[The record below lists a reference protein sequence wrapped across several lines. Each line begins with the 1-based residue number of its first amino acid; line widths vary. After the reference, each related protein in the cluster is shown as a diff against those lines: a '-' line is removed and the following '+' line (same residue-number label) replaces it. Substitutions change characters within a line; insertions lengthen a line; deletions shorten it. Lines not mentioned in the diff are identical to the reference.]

1 MSRIKRDNEKQGLG
15 FPIVGKIKIGM
26 KHPEKGYPMAL
37 DYFVASGQ
45 YAKLFDEAFGEKPN
59 CIKIIFH
66 SSDIDHVCN
75 ERYEIRDSAG
85 KLISDG
91 DGAEFRIW
99 SKAENKYIHESP
111 ATPAE
116 WMKRV
121 ATKLTTDKYAAEWQ
135 QVLTL
140 RFMIPAVKG
149 IAGLWELTT
158 KGKETSLKN
167 VRDSFD
173 SVLSIAGMVTNIPF
187 DMCVQKHRSNTPNG
201 RSYSVLSLTAN
212 LSQASLLEV
221 HNLISDTGNVVKML
235 RAGELT
241 EDKILQ
247 LKSGI

>member
-1 MSRIKRDNEKQGLG
+1 MSRIKREGEEKGLG
-15 FPIVGKIKIGM
+15 FPICGKIKIGM

-37 DYFVASGQ
+37 DYFLAQGQ
-45 YAKLFDEAFGEKPN
+45 YAKLFHEALGEKPQ

-66 SSDIDHVCN
+66 SSDIKQVCN

-85 KLISDG
+85 KLIADG
-91 DGAEFRIW
+91 DGQEFRVW
-99 SKAENKYIHESP
+99 SKADNKYVPEIPTNPS
-111 ATPAE
+111 AWMDKVAAKLQTE
-116 WMKRV
+116 WKQ
-121 ATKLTTDKYAAEWQ
+121 A
-135 QVLTL
+135 LTL

-173 SVLSIAGMVTNIPF
+173 SVLEIASMVTNIPF
-187 DMCVQKHRSNTPNG
+187 DFCCEKHKSNTPNG
-201 RSYSVLSLTAN
+201 RSYTVLSLTAN

-221 HNLISDTGNVVKML
+221 HNLISDTGNVMRML

-241 EDKILQ
+241 EEKILQ
-247 LKSGI
+247 LKAEN

>member
-45 YAKLFDEAFGEKPN
+45 YAKLFDEAFGEKPQ

-66 SSDIDHVCN
+66 SSEIEHVCN

-91 DGAEFRIW
+91 DGQTFRVW
-99 SKAENKYIHESP
+99 SKDAEKYISE
-111 ATPAE
+111 TPENPDE
-116 WMKRV
+116 WMQKV
-121 ATKLTTDKYAAEWQ
+121 ANKLKTEWKQ
-135 QVLTL
+135 ALTL

-187 DMCVQKHRSNTPNG
+187 DLCVEKHKSNTPNG

-212 LSQASLLEV
+212 LSQSSLLEV

-247 LKSGI
+247 LKSGL

>member
-1 MSRIKRDNEKQGLG
+1 MRIKREEKKGLG

-45 YAKLFDEAFGEKPN
+45 YAKLFNEAFGDKPN

-99 SKAENKYIHESP
+99 SKAESKYIHEAPSNP
-111 ATPAE
+111 TE
-116 WMKRV
+116 WMQRV
-121 ATKLTTDKYAAEWQ
+121 ADKLKTEWQ

-173 SVLSIAGMVTNIPF
+173 SVLDVAGMVTNIPF
-187 DMCVQKHRSNTPNG
+187 DMCVLKHKSNTPNG

-221 HNLISDTGNVVKML
+221 HNLISDTGNVMNLL

-241 EDKILQ
+241 EEKILQ
-247 LKSGI
+247 LKSGE

>member
-45 YAKLFDEAFGEKPN
+45 YAKLFDEAFGEKPQ

-66 SSDIDHVCN
+66 SSEIEHVCN
-75 ERYEIRDSAG
+75 ERFEIRDSAG

-91 DGAEFRIW
+91 DGQTFRVW
-99 SKAENKYIHESP
+99 SKDAEKYISE
-111 ATPAE
+111 TPENPDE
-116 WMKRV
+116 WMQKV
-121 ATKLTTDKYAAEWQ
+121 ANKLKSEWKQ
-135 QVLTL
+135 ALTL

-187 DMCVQKHRSNTPNG
+187 DLYVEKHKSNTPNG

-212 LSQASLLEV
+212 LSQSSLLEV

>member
-1 MSRIKRDNEKQGLG
+1 MRIKREEKKGLG

-45 YAKLFDEAFGEKPN
+45 YAKLFNEAFGDKPN

-99 SKAENKYIHESP
+99 SKAESKYIHEAP
-111 ATPAE
+111 ANPTE
-116 WMKRV
+116 WMQRV
-121 ATKLTTDKYAAEWQ
+121 ADKLKTEWQ

-173 SVLSIAGMVTNIPF
+173 SVLEIAGMTVNLPF
-187 DMCVQKHRSNTPNG
+187 DLAVSKHKSNTPNG

-241 EDKILQ
+241 EEKILQ
-247 LKSGI
+247 LKSGE

>member
-1 MSRIKRDNEKQGLG
+1 MRIKREEKKGLG

-45 YAKLFDEAFGEKPN
+45 YAKLFNEAFGDKPS

-99 SKAENKYIHESP
+99 SKVENKYIHEAP
-111 ATPAE
+111 ANPTE
-116 WMKRV
+116 WMQRV
-121 ATKLTTDKYAAEWQ
+121 ADRLKTEWQ

-173 SVLSIAGMVTNIPF
+173 SVLEVAGAVVNIPF
-187 DMCVQKHRSNTPNG
+187 DLCVLKKKSNTPNG

-221 HNLISDTGNVVKML
+221 HNLISDTGNVVKLL

-241 EDKILQ
+241 EEKILQ
-247 LKSGI
+247 LKSGE

>member
-45 YAKLFDEAFGEKPN
+45 YAKLFDEAFGEKPQ

-66 SSDIDHVCN
+66 SSEIEHVCN

-91 DGAEFRIW
+91 DGQTFRVW
-99 SKAENKYIHESP
+99 SKDAEKYISE
-111 ATPAE
+111 TPENPDE
-116 WMKRV
+116 WMQKV
-121 ATKLTTDKYAAEWQ
+121 ANKLKTEWKQ
-135 QVLTL
+135 ALTL

-187 DMCVQKHRSNTPNG
+187 DLCVEKHKSNTPNG

-212 LSQASLLEV
+212 LSQSSLLEV

>member
-1 MSRIKRDNEKQGLG
+1 MRIKREEEKKGIG
-15 FPIVGKIKIGM
+15 FPIVGKIKVGM

-45 YAKLFDEAFGEKPN
+45 YAKLFNEAFGEKPQ

-91 DGAEFRIW
+91 DGREFRVW
-99 SKAENKYIHESP
+99 SKTEGRYITE
-111 ATPAE
+111 TPSKPTE
-116 WMKRV
+116 WMQKV
-121 ATKLTTDKYAAEWQ
+121 ATKLGQEWM

-167 VRDSFD
+167 IRDSFD
-173 SVLSIAGMVTNIPF
+173 SVLEIAGSVVNIPF
-187 DMCVQKHRSNTPNG
+187 DLCANFHVSNTPSG
-201 RSYSVLSLTAN
+201 KRYTVLSLTAN

-221 HNLISDTGNVVKML
+221 HNLISDTGNVVKLL

-241 EDKILQ
+241 EEKILQ
-247 LKSGI
+247 LKSGE

>member
-1 MSRIKRDNEKQGLG
+1 MRIKREEKKGLG

-45 YAKLFDEAFGEKPN
+45 YAKLFNEAFGDKPS

-99 SKAENKYIHESP
+99 SKAENKYIHEAP
-111 ATPAE
+111 ANPTE
-116 WMKRV
+116 WMQRV
-121 ATKLTTDKYAAEWQ
+121 ADRLKTEWQ

-173 SVLSIAGMVTNIPF
+173 SVLEIAGAVVNIPF
-187 DMCVQKHRSNTPNG
+187 DLGIKYHVSNTPNAKK
-201 RSYSVLSLTAN
+201 YSVLSLTAN

-221 HNLISDTGNVVKML
+221 NRLLSDTGNVVKML

-241 EDKILQ
+241 EEKILQ
-247 LKSGI
+247 LKSGE